1 MPLPP
6 SLDVHMALIYFHA
19 YMYGPIR
26 GKVRLYKERGLRP
39 RMAMSEDWEIFASIL
54 LRNAGAEGSKG
65 PDLESYEV
73 KSALAG
79 SSFEYQYHKN
89 SWKEK
94 LDADR
99 EAGHIFIS
107 HRDELGYVEVRYSD
121 GPDLTEFFDEWE
133 AARPYSRASEQRFRR
148 SVPFGWVGANAKL
161 ILRLEDGEATYI
173 EESELD

>member
-1 MPLPP
+1 
-6 SLDVHMALIYFHA
+6 MALIYFHA

-54 LRNAGAEGSKG
+54 LRNSGAEGGKG

-73 KSALAG
+73 KSALDG

-89 SWKEK
+89 SWRDK

-99 EAGHIFIS
+99 AAGHIFIS
-107 HRDELGYVEVRYSD
+107 HKDELECVDVRYSD
-121 GPDLTEFFDEWE
+121 GAEMVGFFDAWK
-133 AARPYSRASEQRFRR
+133 AAQPYSRESQQRFRR
-148 SVPFGWVGANAKL
+148 NVPFGWVTANARL
-161 ILRLEDGEATYI
+161 ILRIEHGEATYGV
-173 EESELD
+173 EDH